1 MGVREGVW
9 EMQLV
14 GQVCGD
20 VRNVEG
26 GPARGHAHP
35 RWLLSVLTHW
45 LGVRTEVQF
54 PHE

>member
-14 GQVCGD
+14 GQVCGG

-35 RWLLSVLTHW
+35 RWPERSDSLAGCQDRDSVSS
-45 LGVRTEVQF
+45 
-54 PHE
+54 